1 MTPTTRFALIASRQS
16 LKPDLGPVLL
26 KINISHHLRRCR
38 NTRTPVAKKSWFSS
52 FNGHLDVKEVLG
64 LTDRSLLVGGL

>member
-1 MTPTTRFALIASRQS
+1 
-16 LKPDLGPVLL
+16 
-26 KINISHHLRRCR
+26 
-38 NTRTPVAKKSWFSS
+38 VAKKSWFSS